1 MEEKIKFNCPNCKHS
16 FLATSQ
22 EYKTKS
28 ISDSVVI
35 KEGYCPICG
44 TVVKIDVNNSFW
56 SSNGG
61 KF

>member
-44 TVVKIDVNNSFW
+44 TVVKIDVNNSF
-56 SSNGG
+56 
-61 KF
+61 